1 MTTGILSMASASE
14 ALKKWYL
21 PGLQYQLNTAS
32 PILSTMDKDSTAV
45 QGLEIVMAL
54 RYGRQGGIGMRDDT
68 GTLPTANSR
77 KTKQARWGTKN
88 IFARIQI
95 SDKTMKSS
103 RSDRGA
109 FVNLLEAEL
118 EDAMVDAKDNL
129 ARQVFG
135 NGTGTMATTAVNT
148 AVNTITVSST
158 QYFAEGQIIDICDT
172 TGATV
177 KYTTRE
183 ITAVDDTALTITISG
198 GAVTTLVTDI
208 VVISGNYGLEL
219 TGFGSVFTADNTL
232 YNVDRSAN
240 KWFNPTTIA
249 VGGEI
254 SEIILQKGTD
264 ETDRKAGGKVNFYST
279 SYGVRRAY
287 QNLLLA
293 TKQIVNVMQLVGGY
307 DALSY
312 NGKPMAVDKYNPT
325 GTIFG
330 LDMSTWKMYE
340 LDDWN
345 WLDDDGAVLSRV
357 ANTPAWEAVLARY
370 CDLGNNKPK
379 ANFKMTG
386 ITEH

>member
-1 MTTGILSMASASE
+1 MPGILSMASASE

-45 QGLEIVMAL
+45 QGLEVVMAL
-54 RYGRQGGIGMRDDT
+54 RFGRQGGIGMRDDV

-118 EDAMVDAKDNL
+118 EDAMTDAKDSL
-129 ARQVFG
+129 ARMVFG
-135 NGTGTMATTAVNT
+135 DGTGVMATTAAQT
-148 AVNTITVSST
+148 TVNTINVSNT
-158 QYFAEGQIIDICDT
+158 QYFAEGQIIDICSNV
-172 TGATV
+172 GAV
-177 KYTTRE
+177 KVAARE
-183 ITAVDDTALTITISG
+183 ITAVDDVAGTITISG
-198 GAVTTLVTDI
+198 AAVTNLVTDV
-208 VVISGNYGLEL
+208 VVITGNYGLEL
-219 TGFGSVFTADNTL
+219 TGFGSVFTPDNTL
-232 YNVDRSAN
+232 YNVDRSQN
-240 KWFNPTTIA
+240 KWFNPTVIP
-249 VGGEI
+249 VNGEI

-279 SYGVRRAY
+279 SYGVRRSY

-293 TKQIVNVMQLVGGY
+293 TKQIVNVMSLVGGY

-312 NGKPMAVDKYNPT
+312 NGKPMSVDKYNPT

-340 LDDWN
+340 LEDWS

-357 ANTPAWEAVLARY
+357 ANTPAWEAVMARY

>member
-1 MTTGILSMASASE
+1 MSGILSMSAASE

-32 PILSTMDKDSTAV
+32 PILSTIDKDSTAV

-54 RYGRQGGIGMRDDT
+54 RYGRQGGIGMRDDV
-68 GTLPTANSR
+68 GTLPTPNSR

-118 EDAMVDAKDNL
+118 SDAMDDAKDNL

-135 NGTGTMATTAVNT
+135 DGTGVMATTAAQTTVT
-148 AVNTITVSST
+148 VITVSNT
-158 QYFAEGQIIDICDT
+158 QYFAEGQIIDICSNV
-172 TGATV
+172 GVV
-177 KYTTRE
+177 KVAARE
-183 ITAVDDTALTITISG
+183 ITAVDDVASTITISG
-198 GAVTTLVTDI
+198 AAVTNLVTDVI
-208 VVISGNYGLEL
+208 VITGNYGLEI
-219 TGFGSVFTADNTL
+219 TGFGAVFTADNTL
-232 YNVDRSAN
+232 YNVDRSQN
-240 KWFNPTTIA
+240 KWFNPTNIA
-249 VGGEI
+249 VNGEI

-264 ETDRKAGGKVNFYST
+264 ETDRKAGGKINFYST

-293 TKQIVNVMQLVGGY
+293 TKSTVNVLQLVGGY
-307 DALSY
+307 EALSY
-312 NGKPMAVDKYNPT
+312 NGKPMSVDKYNPT
-325 GTIFG
+325 GTLFG
-330 LDMSTWKMYE
+330 LDMSTWKAYE

-370 CDLGNNKPK
+370 MDLGNNKPK